1 MPYPEEEIEKYYDA
15 DEFDFCINK
24 MFSALK
30 DLKFDIIKDKGIP
43 ISEDIYIEI
52 WIEDNGKIKNWT
64 H

>member
-1 MPYPEEEIEKYYDA
+1 
-15 DEFDFCINK
+15 
-24 MFSALK
+24 MFSAIK